1 MRSLN
6 RIIWAATITAIFAG
20 GAAAQTIGT
29 GIGGS
34 TGGTGGTGGGGVS
47 GAGTSGGGPAGNA
60 NSPAT
65 QQAPPIVAPSEV
77 NTTSAALATSNAF
90 NRYYANPYYQ
100 GRAGTTGGSSGARD
114 NTPGGFGTALY
125 GTTGTTGTT
134 SGTTSGNRSG
144 ATARNAGTNTGSTSG
159 IGGTGTAA
167 TATGTR
173 TQQGGIQQGGL
184 LQNTQGGGRNTNSL
198 NQQNNGLT
206 TGRQISYT
214 ATLKFAAPSVPVAQ
228 MQADLRGMIDA
239 SSSIADAKGVS
250 LSVAEG
256 GVIVLKGNAKDEEE
270 ANLIEGMIRLTPGV
284 KHVQNELKF
293 PVQ

>member
-6 RIIWAATITAIFAG
+6 RIIWAAAITAIFAG
-20 GAAAQTIGT
+20 GAAAQTTGT
-29 GIGGS
+29 GTGGS
-34 TGGTGGTGGGGVS
+34 TGGTGGGGVS

-60 NSPAT
+60 NRTAT

-90 NRYYANPYYQ
+90 NRYYANPYFQ
-100 GRAGTTGGSSGARD
+100 GRAGTTGGSSGANA

-125 GTTGTTGTT
+125 GATGTTGTT

-173 TQQGGIQQGGL
+173 TQQGGIQ
-184 LQNTQGGGRNTNSL
+184 QNTQGGGRNTNSL

-256 GVIVLKGNAKDEEE
+256 GVIVLKGNAKDEDE

-284 KHVQNELKF
+284 KQVQNELKF